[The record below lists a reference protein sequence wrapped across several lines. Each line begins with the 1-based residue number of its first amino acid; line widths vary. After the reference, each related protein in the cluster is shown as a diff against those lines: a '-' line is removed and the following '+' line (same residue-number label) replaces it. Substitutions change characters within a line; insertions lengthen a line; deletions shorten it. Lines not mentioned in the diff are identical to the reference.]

1 MPVIQ
6 SRQKSNE
13 AVPRNIVG
21 LSSEEECEMHLD
33 GCVERLSDFDADEV
47 QNLSE
52 EDVDSNNVDKK
63 NVDLATMNYM

>member
-1 MPVIQ
+1 
-6 SRQKSNE
+6 
-13 AVPRNIVG
+13 
-21 LSSEEECEMHLD
+21 MHLD